1 MYFLARLFYY
11 IFCISYIFNI
21 QFIILSYIVNKFLRN
36 EELIMFIYNLKL
48 NGDKISKTILGI
60 LIVTISLLI
69 IYVCFTL
76 VSKSTFKTNDSLKKC
91 ELYELNSS
99 NYTNVLKNVH
109 DNLDLYVGQNI
120 KFTGFVYRLYDF
132 SEDQFVLG
140 RNMIISSDYKAV
152 VVGFLCSSPE
162 IKNYSDNEWIEIE
175 GTITKGN
182 YHGEIPV
189 IKITKINKA
198 SNPSEEYVYPPDD
211 NFVTTSTVL

>member
-1 MYFLARLFYY
+1 
-11 IFCISYIFNI
+11 
-21 QFIILSYIVNKFLRN
+21 
-36 EELIMFIYNLKL
+36 MFIYNFKL

-120 KFTGFVYRLYDF
+120 KFTG
-132 SEDQFVLG
+132 G

-162 IKNYSDNEWIEIE
+162 IKNYADNEWIEIE

>member
-1 MYFLARLFYY
+1 
-11 IFCISYIFNI
+11 
-21 QFIILSYIVNKFLRN
+21 
-36 EELIMFIYNLKL
+36 MFIYNLKL

-120 KFTGFVYRLYDF
+120 RFTGFVYRLYDF

-162 IKNYSDNEWIEIE
+162 IKNYADNEWIEIE